1 MSNIFN
7 SDEFLFIPLGGSE
20 EFGANLN
27 LYSCNGELIA
37 IDCGIAFADE
47 RFPGIDILLPDPW
60 VLEENREKL
69 KALIITH
76 AHEDHIGAV
85 PYIWERFKCPIY
97 TTKFTSA
104 VLHKKFYQE
113 GVYDADI
120 KVINLNEDF
129 EIGVFKIKALPVSHS
144 VPDSFSVFIQTPYG
158 NVLHSGDWNLDP
170 APITGIRTDKKTF
183 QYISSK
189 GVIAY
194 IGDSTNAQV
203 NGFSGSEAD
212 VEKGLIAEFKQ
223 CKGKIVVTIFSS
235 NIGRVISI
243 ARAAIDVGRRVA
255 LIGRSLH
262 RMVGCAYDCGFLQ
275 DIPEF
280 LTEDDLEYISDDNIV
295 LIVTGS
301 QGEHRAALA
310 RIARGEYRDISLNK
324 GDSVI
329 FSARA
334 IPGNERNINTV
345 KNNLSAAEVRIITPS
360 DTKNIIHV
368 SGHPCKEEIIQMLQ
382 WVNPDCVIPV
392 HGERLQLDAHARLAQ
407 ECQIKHTIVP
417 NNGSVIR
424 LAPGEPEIIDHI
436 ETKMLAV
443 DLMRII
449 PVNHQSITARRKL
462 QYSGAVHASIV
473 IDSGLNILGN
483 IKIDTVGLTCERSDD
498 CIINDLEKHIRNIII
513 KFKNDTLYDE
523 GHDEDKISETIRIS
537 VRKYVLDRLRLKPK
551 TTIHVTCLNI

>member
-7 SDEFLFIPLGGSE
+7 SDEFLFTPLGGSE

-60 VLEENREKL
+60 LLEENKERL

-85 PYIWERFKCPIY
+85 PHLWERFKCPIY
-97 TTKFTSA
+97 TTKFTA
-104 VLHKKFYQE
+104 TVLRKKFDQE
-113 GVYDADI
+113 GVEGADI
-120 KVINLNEDF
+120 RVINLNEDI
-129 EIGVFKIKALPVSHS
+129 EIGVFTIKALPVSHS

-170 APITGIRTDKKTF
+170 APVTGSRIEEKTF
-183 QYISSK
+183 HNISDK
-189 GVIAY
+189 GIIAY

-212 VEKGLIAEFKQ
+212 IEKGMIEEFKN
-223 CKGKIVVTIFSS
+223 CKGKIAVTSFSS

-243 ARAAIDVGRRVA
+243 ARAAEKVGRSVV

-262 RMVGCAYDCGFLQ
+262 RMVGSAYDCGLMQ

-280 LTEDDLEYISDDNIV
+280 LTDDDISHIADENMV

-310 RIARGEYRDISLNK
+310 RIARGEYSSVSLNK

-345 KNNLSAAEVRIITPS
+345 KNNLSAAGVRIVTPS
-360 DTKNIIHV
+360 DTKNTIHV

-382 WVNPDCVIPV
+382 WVKPDCVIPV
-392 HGERLQLDAHARLAQ
+392 HGERLQLDAQAKLAQ
-407 ECQIKHTIVP
+407 ACQVKRTIVP

-424 LAPGEPEIIDHI
+424 LAPGEPEIIDHV
-436 ETKMLAV
+436 ETRMLAV
-443 DLMRII
+443 DLTRII

-473 IDSGLNILGN
+473 LDSDLNVLGE
-483 IKIDTVGLTCERSDD
+483 IKIDTVGLTCDRNDD
-498 CIINDLEKHIRNIII
+498 CIIEDLEEHILKSIRDIGS
-513 KFKNDTLYDE
+513 DVVRDE
-523 GHDEDKISETIRIS
+523 EEISETIRIS
-537 VRKYVLDRLRLKPK
+537 LRRYVSDMLRLKPK
-551 TTIHVTCLNI
+551 TTIHVTCLDI

>member
-7 SDEFLFIPLGGSE
+7 SDEFLFTPLGGSE

-60 VLEENREKL
+60 LLEENKERL

-85 PYIWERFKCPIY
+85 PHLWERFKCPIY
-97 TTKFTSA
+97 TTKFTA
-104 VLHKKFYQE
+104 TVLRKKFDQE
-113 GVYDADI
+113 GVEGADI
-120 KVINLNEDF
+120 RVINLNEDI
-129 EIGVFKIKALPVSHS
+129 EIGVFTIKALPVSHS
-144 VPDSFSVFIQTPYG
+144 VPDSFSVFIQTPHS

-170 APITGIRTDKKTF
+170 APVTGSRTEEKTF
-183 QYISSK
+183 QDISDK
-189 GVIAY
+189 GIIAY

-212 VEKGLIAEFKQ
+212 IEKGLIEEFKK
-223 CKGKIVVTIFSS
+223 CKGKIAVTSFSS

-243 ARAAIDVGRRVA
+243 ARAAEKVGRSVV

-262 RMVGCAYDCGFLQ
+262 RMVGSAYDCGLMQ

-280 LTEDDLEYISDDNIV
+280 LTDDDISHIADDNMV

-310 RIARGEYRDISLNK
+310 RIARGEYSSVSLNK

-345 KNNLSAAEVRIITPS
+345 KNNLSAAGVRIVTPS
-360 DTKNIIHV
+360 DTKNTIHV

-382 WVNPDCVIPV
+382 WVKPDCVIPV
-392 HGERLQLDAHARLAQ
+392 HGERLQLDAQAKLAQ
-407 ECQIKHTIVP
+407 ECQVKRTIVP

-424 LAPGEPEIIDHI
+424 LAPGEPEIIDHV
-436 ETKMLAV
+436 ETRMLAV
-443 DLMRII
+443 DLTRII

-473 IDSGLNILGN
+473 LDSDLNVLGE
-483 IKIDTVGLTCERSDD
+483 IKIDTVGLTCDRNDD
-498 CIINDLEKHIRNIII
+498 CIIEDLGEHILKTICDIEADIMR
-513 KFKNDTLYDE
+513 DE
-523 GHDEDKISETIRIS
+523 EEISETIRIS
-537 VRKYVLDRLRLKPK
+537 LRRYVSDMLRLKPK
-551 TTIHVTCLNI
+551 TTVHVTCLDI